1 MLPTVLDPSRPPPS
15 PNTFSWD
22 RARALL
28 DALDADLDAT
38 PRSLW
43 LEAPEC
49 WPSPSALQAWRR
61 DVPGF
66 ASRYADVMAA
76 RAEHYTLE
84 SVRVVDDEP
93 AAAKAAVRL
102 KARGMASAALDPSR
116 FGASG
121 RAAAGAPDG
130 AVGDEAALLLPMAE
144 LRRLALAGRAGDDAR
159 LVGGEEGR
167 SGSDLARTHQVPD
180 HNAVQ
185 NTRENHD
192 VKTHGSDQA
201 GVAASACAIDD
212 SAVDPFSPG
221 PVEGGTLSEWREL
234 AEPVAFEQRPE
245 PGRQRAPSTGSP
257 GEPRS
262 RGAFGRW
269 LGGRQGYGGGG
280 PAPGDTED

>member
-1 MLPTVLDPSRPPPS
+1 MLPVALDPSHPAPS
-15 PNTFSWD
+15 PNTFTWD

-28 DALDADLDAT
+28 DALDADLAAT

-66 ASRYADVMAA
+66 AARYADVMAA
-76 RAEHYTLE
+76 RAEEYTLE
-84 SVRVVDDEP
+84 AVRVVDREP

-121 RAAAGAPDG
+121 RAAAGAADG
-130 AVGDEAALLLPMAE
+130 ALGDESVLLLPTAE

-180 HNAVQ
+180 RTAVENIPQ
-185 NTRENHD
+185 NQD
-192 VKTHGSDQA
+192 VKTGA
-201 GVAASACAIDD
+201 TTAPIEDD
-212 SAVDPFSPG
+212 AVDPFAG
-221 PVEGGTLSEWREL
+221 PVDGAAGNVGLSAWREL
-234 AEPVAFEQRPE
+234 AEPVAFEDRPD
-245 PGRQRAPSTGSP
+245 PGRQRAPSAGTP
-257 GEPRS
+257 GEPRT
-262 RGAFGRW
+262 RGAWGRAR
-269 LGGRQGYGGGG
+269 GASQGYKG
-280 PAPGDTED
+280 PRDG

>member
-1 MLPTVLDPSRPPPS
+1 MLPVALDPSHPAPS

-28 DALDADLDAT
+28 DALDADLAAT

-43 LEAPEC
+43 LEAPET

-76 RAEHYTLE
+76 RAEEYTLE
-84 SVRVVDDEP
+84 AVRVVDAEP

-121 RAAAGAPDG
+121 RAAAGAADG
-130 AVGDEAALLLPMAE
+130 AIGDEAALLLPMAE
-144 LRRLALAGRAGDDAR
+144 LRRLALAGRPGDDAR

-167 SGSDLARTHQVPD
+167 CGSDLARTHQVPD
-180 HNAVQ
+180 RTALQ

-192 VKTHGSDQA
+192 VKTGQGPGPAES
-201 GVAASACAIDD
+201 AADAPADPD
-212 SAVDPFSPG
+212 PDPFAGG
-221 PVEGGTLSEWREL
+221 PTEGLAAWREQ
-234 AEPVAFEQRPE
+234 AEPVPWRPAEE
-245 PGRQRAPSTGSP
+245 PGRQRAPSSGAP

-269 LGGRQGYGGGG
+269 LGGRTGYGRKGE
-280 PAPGDTED
+280 PED

>member
-1 MLPTVLDPSRPPPS
+1 MLPVALDPSHPAPS

-28 DALDADLDAT
+28 DALDADLAAT

-43 LEAPEC
+43 LQAPEC

-76 RAEHYTLE
+76 RAEEYTLE
-84 SVRVVDDEP
+84 AVRVVDAEP

-130 AVGDEAALLLPMAE
+130 AIGDEAALLLPMAE

-167 SGSDLARTHQVPD
+167 CGSDLARTHQVPD
-180 HNAVQ
+180 RTPPQ
-185 NTRENHD
+185 NTPAEHD
-192 VKTHGSDQA
+192 VKIGHGPA
-201 GVAASACAIDD
+201 PAD
-212 SAVDPFSPG
+212 SAADADPFAGG
-221 PVEGGTLSEWREL
+221 PAEGGLAAWREL
-234 AEPVAFEQRPE
+234 AEPVAFEPRPDT
-245 PGRQRAPSTGSP
+245 GRQRAPSSGTP

-262 RGAFGRW
+262 KGAFGRW
-269 LGGRQGYGGGG
+269 LGGRAGYGKR
-280 PAPGDTED
+280 DRED

>member
-1 MLPTVLDPSRPPPS
+1 MLPVALDPSNPTPS

-84 SVRVVDDEP
+84 AVRVVDREP

-121 RAAAGAPDG
+121 RAAAGAADG
-130 AVGDEAALLLPMAE
+130 ALGDESVLLLPTAE

-180 HNAVQ
+180 RTALQTTPQ
-185 NTRENHD
+185 NQN
-192 VKTHGSDQA
+192 VKSSTIANGSEP
-201 GVAASACAIDD
+201 ASDD
-212 SAVDPFSPG
+212 SAVDPFASAPG
-221 PVEGGTLSEWREL
+221 SGGLAEWREL
-234 AEPVAFEQRPE
+234 AEPVAFEQVP
-245 PGRQRAPSTGSP
+245 PAGRQRAPSSGAP

-269 LGGRQGYGGGG
+269 LGGRQGYGVGG
-280 PAPGDTED
+280 PGGKDRE

>member
-1 MLPTVLDPSRPPPS
+1 MLPVALDPSNPTPS

-84 SVRVVDDEP
+84 AVRVVDREP

-121 RAAAGAPDG
+121 RAAAGAADG
-130 AVGDEAALLLPMAE
+130 ALGDESVLLLPTAE

-159 LVGGEEGR
+159 LVGGEEGPH
-167 SGSDLARTHQVPD
+167 GSDAARTHQVPD
-180 HNAVQ
+180 RTALQ

-192 VKTHGSDQA
+192 VKT
-201 GVAASACAIDD
+201 AATESAADP
-212 SAVDPFSPG
+212 DPFAGG
-221 PVEGGTLSEWREL
+221 PTEGLAAWREQ

-245 PGRQRAPSTGSP
+245 PGRQRAPSSGSP

-262 RGAFGRW
+262 RGAWGRW
-269 LGGRQGYGGGG
+269 LGGKQGYGGKGT
-280 PAPGDTED
+280 AED